1 MKKPSVVAV
10 VGRPNVG
17 KSTLFNRLT
26 RGRRALVHETAG
38 VTRDV
43 QRGVVEWTGHSF
55 ELIDTGGLFSGIE
68 DPLVDQVEAKAL
80 KEATRADVLLFIV
93 DAEAGLIPSD
103 FDVAAKLRETHLP
116 VLLVANKA
124 ERPVA
129 KGLAAEFHRLGFET
143 YYEVSALHGEGT
155 GDLLDEVIKV
165 LPRASMRDLHSD
177 LRLAIAGVP
186 NVGKS
191 SLVNAIVGEETNI
204 VDERPGTTRD
214 SIDVSLAWQKRR
226 ITLVDTAGIRRKART
241 SADLDILSTLKSMEA
256 IERCDV
262 AIVMLDA
269 TREVSNQDVKVAS
282 YPHNAARGVV
292 VCFNKWDAVPKK
304 GDKTYVQI
312 EKDFRRKCAFLEY
325 APVLFISALS
335 KQRVDKV
342 LETAWRI
349 KEEREKR
356 IPTAELNRV
365 LARIIAKNPP
375 PFYGGGNGKIFYATQ
390 VDIAPPTITLFVNR
404 ATHFGRYYLRF
415 INNQLRE
422 VFGFEGSLIR
432 LEMAERR
439 SSKDTMD
446 SPRARPSRRSRMKKT
461 KTRSS
466 KKVST

>member
-1 MKKPSVVAV
+1 MKKPSVVAI

-26 RGRRALVHETAG
+26 RGRKALVHATAG

-55 ELIDTGGLFSGIE
+55 ELIDTGGLFSGID
-68 DPLVDQVEAKAL
+68 DPLVDQVEARAL
-80 KEATRADVLLFIV
+80 KEAERADVLLFVV
-93 DAEAGLIPSD
+93 DAEAGLIPTD
-103 FDVAAKLRETHLP
+103 FDVAQKLRATHLP

-124 ERPVA
+124 ERQVA
-129 KGLAAEFHRLGFET
+129 KDIAAEFHRLGFET
-143 YYEVSALHGEGT
+143 YYEVSALHGERT
-155 GDLLDEVIKV
+155 GDLLDEVVKL
-165 LPRASMRDLHSD
+165 LPRATSRDLSSD
-177 LRLAIAGVP
+177 LRLAICGVP

-191 SLVNAIVGEETNI
+191 SLVNAIVGEEANI
-204 VDERPGTTRD
+204 VDSRPGTTRD
-214 SIDVSLAWQKRR
+214 SIDVSLQWRKRR

-241 SADLDILSTLKSMEA
+241 SADLDILSTLKSLEA

-269 TREVSNQDVKVAS
+269 TREVNNQDIKVAS

-292 VCFNKWDAVPKK
+292 VCFNKWDAVPTK
-304 GDKTYVQI
+304 GDKTYV
-312 EKDFRRKCAFLEY
+312 EMEREFRRKCGFLDY

-365 LARIIAKNPP
+365 ITKITAKNPP
-375 PFYGGGNGKIFYATQ
+375 PFVAGGNGKIFYATQ
-390 VDIAPPTITLFVNR
+390 VDVAPPTITLFVNR
-404 ATHFGRYYLRF
+404 ANHFNRYYLRF
-415 INNQLRE
+415 LNNQLRE
-422 VFGFEGSLIR
+422 AFGFEGSLIR
-432 LEMAERR
+432 IEMAERR
-439 SSKDTMD
+439 SAKDTKD
-446 SPRARPSRRSRMKKT
+446 SPRARPTRRSRLKAK
-461 KTRSS
+461 R
-466 KKVST
+466 KVAT

>member
-26 RGRRALVHETAG
+26 GKRNAIVHAIAG

-43 QRGVVEWTGHSF
+43 QRGAVEWTGHSF
-55 ELIDTGGLFSGIE
+55 ELIDTGGLFSGID
-68 DPLVDQVEAKAL
+68 DPLVDQVEAHAL
-80 KEATRADVLLFIV
+80 KEAARADVLLFIV
-93 DAEAGLIPSD
+93 DSEAGLIPSD
-103 FDVAAKLRETHLP
+103 FDVAEKLRATHLP

-129 KGLAAEFHRLGFET
+129 KGLASEFHRLGFET
-143 YYEVSALHGEGT
+143 YHEVSALHGEGT
-155 GDLLDEVIKV
+155 GDLLDEIVKL
-165 LPRASMRDLHSD
+165 LPRTAQRDLTSD

-191 SLVNAIVGEETNI
+191 SLVNAIVGEEANI
-204 VDERPGTTRD
+204 VDSRPGTTRD
-214 SIDVSLAWQKRR
+214 SIDVSVAWHKRR

-241 SADLDILSTLKSMEA
+241 SADLDILSTLKSLEA
-256 IERCDV
+256 IQRCDV

-269 TREVSNQDVKVAS
+269 TRELSNQDIKVAS

-312 EKDFRRKCAFLEY
+312 EKEFRRKCGFLDY
-325 APVLFISALS
+325 APVLFISVLEN
-335 KQRVDKV
+335 QRIDKV

-356 IPTAELNRV
+356 ISTAELNK
-365 LARIIAKNPP
+365 AIERIVTKSPP

-390 VDIAPPTITLFVNR
+390 VDVAPPTITLFVNR
-404 ATHFGRYYLRF
+404 ANHFNRYYLRF

-422 VFGFEGSLIR
+422 TFGFEGSLIR
-432 LEMAERR
+432 IEMAERR
-439 SSKDTMD
+439 SAKDTKD
-446 SPRARPSRRSRMKKT
+446 SPTPRPSRRSRLKKS
-461 KTRSS
+461 KTRG
-466 KKVST
+466 KKVAT

>member
-1 MKKPSVVAV
+1 MKKPSVVAI

-26 RGRRALVHETAG
+26 RGRRALVHATAG

-55 ELIDTGGLFSGIE
+55 ELIDTGGLFSGID
-68 DPLVDQVEAKAL
+68 DPLVEQVEARAL
-80 KEATRADVLLFIV
+80 KEATRADVLLFVV

-103 FDVAAKLRETHLP
+103 FDVAKQLRETHLP

-129 KGLAAEFHRLGFET
+129 KGLATEFHRLGFET

-155 GDLLDEVIKV
+155 GDLLDEVAKL
-165 LPRASMRDLHSD
+165 LPRASTRELHSD

-191 SLVNAIVGEETNI
+191 SLVNAIVGEDANI
-204 VDERPGTTRD
+204 VDSRPGTTRD
-214 SIDVSLAWQKRR
+214 SIDVSIAWRKRR

-241 SADLDILSTLKSMEA
+241 SADLDILSTLKSLEA

-262 AIVMLDA
+262 AVVMLDA
-269 TREVSNQDVKVAS
+269 TRDINNQDIKVAS

-292 VCFNKWDAVPKK
+292 VCFNKWDIVPKK
-304 GDKTYVQI
+304 GDKTYV
-312 EKDFRRKCAFLEY
+312 EMEREFRRKCGFLDY
-325 APVLFISALS
+325 APVLFISAKS
-335 KQRVDKV
+335 KQRVDRV

-356 IPTAELNRV
+356 IPTAELNRSI
-365 LARIIAKNPP
+365 ARITAKSPP

-390 VDIAPPTITLFVNR
+390 VDVAPPTITLFVNR
-404 ATHFGRYYLRF
+404 ANHFGRYYLRYL
-415 INNQLRE
+415 NNQLRE
-422 VFGFEGSLIR
+422 EFGFEGSLIR

-439 SSKDTMD
+439 SAKDTKD
-446 SPRARPSRRSRMKKT
+446 SPRARPTRRSRLKKKAGGGKRVAT
-461 KTRSS
+461 
-466 KKVST
+466 

>member
-1 MKKPSVVAV
+1 MKKASVVAV

-26 RGRRALVHETAG
+26 HARRAIVHKTAG

-43 QRGVVEWTGHSF
+43 QRGTVEWTGHSF
-55 ELIDTGGLFSGIE
+55 QLIDTGGLFSGID
-68 DPLVDQVEAKAL
+68 DPLVDQVEARAL
-80 KEATRADVLLFIV
+80 KEAARADVLLFVV

-129 KGLAAEFHRLGFET
+129 KGLASEFHRLGFET
-143 YYEVSALHGEGT
+143 YHEVSALHGEGT
-155 GDLLDEVIKV
+155 GDLLDEIVKL
-165 LPRASMRDLHSD
+165 LPRASTQELHTD

-204 VDERPGTTRD
+204 VDSRPGTTRD
-214 SIDVSLAWQKRR
+214 SIDVAVAWRKRR

-241 SADLDILSTLKSMEA
+241 SADLDILSTLKSLES

-292 VCFNKWDAVPKK
+292 VCFNKWDAIPKK

-312 EKDFRRKCAFLEY
+312 EKDFRRKCGFLDY
-325 APVLFISALS
+325 APVLFISV
-335 KQRVDKV
+335 KENQRVDKV
-342 LETAWRI
+342 IETAWRI

-365 LARIIAKNPP
+365 LAKIVAKNPP
-375 PFYGGGNGKIFYATQ
+375 PFHSGGNGKIFYATQ
-390 VDIAPPTITLFVNR
+390 VDVSPPTITLFVNR
-404 ATHFGRYYLRF
+404 ANHFNRYYLRF
-415 INNQLRE
+415 LNNQLRE

-439 SSKDTMD
+439 SAKDTKD
-446 SPRARPSRRSRMKKT
+446 SPRARPTRRARLKAK
-461 KTRSS
+461 
-466 KKVST
+466 KKVAS